1 MLSLKEH
8 RSRVVRASLINII
21 PKLSEYCPEAFVRSY
36 LDDSIDILIRCM
48 RTPELR
54 GVALLSIG
62 RLCRTMGAHLS
73 YRVEELV
80 AVVREVLIG
89 TSAKKIKDIPP
100 EALKCVSDMVC
111 GLGLS
116 FHYRVLGL
124 LDAMLQAG
132 LTQELIEALAVIAEN
147 MPMHKEVVHQRL
159 LGEIIKVLGGVTLST
174 PPTNAAPTQ
183 KSSLWRFRS
192 QKQSDSTASNPVDT
206 GRKKG
211 GRTRKSFA
219 PVPQPPG
226 ATIEGGS
233 GNLQLS
239 PTLVLWN
246 NDPLSKWSNN
256 PLQDESISKPRN
268 YNPDLVLLAMTTLR
282 MLSTPSRGILI
293 LVHRYIIPFLFAS
306 EEIIREEA
314 AVTAAKLIS
323 PIAKSCCPRGPTADA
338 VECVLSRLL
347 EVVVVDTSVNVRI
360 KVLKSIDKYF
370 DRHLSQVHHLSAIMY
385 LTSDEHFEIRQVSM
399 EIIGKLAEKN
409 PASVLPAMRQSF
421 RKLLTELQSGSD
433 PRLKEETVLT
443 ICVFLRALPLHRI
456 VPPFVRTMIRVLPL
470 DSDVRLTSA
479 SMEALG
485 ALCMVMRQNMLS
497 HVDELLP
504 VIIINLQDRSSR
516 KKQEIAARTLGQ
528 LVNASGLVVTPF
540 LQYPQLLPL
549 TLELLS
555 KGDVSIPWTLRTEIL
570 RTIGLIGALDPRKYE
585 HVLGQ
590 LTATPSNDSNEIS
603 ITKICRKD
611 IGELYLGE
619 GCVRK
624 FSDDAV
630 HTFDLASTIQVT
642 SWTRDRSGSLSKD
655 KDESKQTIQN
665 SHTEALVR
673 AAIQINGVD
682 ADLHSEGALYKL
694 TTMHAQ
700 SYPTQPDEPKLTPQN
715 EDYYPKISLSHLMK
729 ILRDPTLSMHHPSA
743 TQAIMQIFKYLG
755 MSSIQYVEEVLP
767 YFIQLLRKG
776 SPGLRESLFYQ
787 ISKLVMIIQW
797 HIAPYITQLIE
808 LIRDYW
814 NEHSKQAIELIEA
827 LSKFSY
833 EEVKD
838 FVPILLNLILPTL
851 VLPRND
857 HSRHVNGVINDRKG
871 SNSAPV
877 DNVISSSSKLIKQL
891 LKCIGRMRNLLTS
904 LLELVYPAICKLIN
918 QLLEYPLGSSQDLIV
933 YSIKV
938 LYILSTN
945 TSLIDSPQIVSR
957 VLHCVFEVLS
967 KANEEPLRL
976 KEYRFIFINSLKFI
990 CSAACQ
996 LGKSFLVFDR
1006 VVVESF
1012 SGLENN
1018 ANGLDMSTYFELIQ
1032 DIKRGKPFS
1041 SRYSPDDDDDLESL
1055 LTVEDL
1061 ELTPTNSSSF
1071 LLNDR
1076 SSDHSNEKL
1085 KDNFKF
1091 IQDST
1096 LYRNNSHNVL
1106 NIHNKHTINQPQLQK
1121 AWDVSQR
1128 STASDWNAWFARFS
1142 IQLLMESPSPALRA
1156 CSILAQSYLPF
1167 AKDLFQA
1174 SFVSCWLELSEHYQE
1189 YLIKSL
1195 HVAFQSTTIPDEIL
1209 LLLLNLAE
1217 FMEHDVDALPIEPHI
1232 LAELAEK
1239 SHAYAKAL
1247 HYTELEF
1254 RTSPSV
1260 CFERLINI
1268 NKKLS
1273 LYDSAYGVLRMVQKR
1288 QEAYP
1293 HSNIV
1298 VHESW
1303 LAQLG
1308 RWEDALEIYDKNLAV
1323 DPNNHDSLF
1332 GKVKCLNAVGKW
1344 EEALDILSENIDHM
1358 EQSSKSLSVKANIIG
1373 KSTS

>member
-1 MLSLKEH
+1 M
-8 RSRVVRASLINII
+8 
-21 PKLSEYCPEAFVRSY
+21 
-36 LDDSIDILIRCM
+36 
-48 RTPELR
+48 
-54 GVALLSIG
+54 
-62 RLCRTMGAHLS
+62 
-73 YRVEELV
+73 
-80 AVVREVLIG
+80 
-89 TSAKKIKDIPP
+89 
-100 EALKCVSDMVC
+100 
-111 GLGLS
+111 
-116 FHYRVLGL
+116 
-124 LDAMLQAG
+124 
-132 LTQELIEALAVIAEN
+132 
-147 MPMHKEVVHQRL
+147 
-159 LGEIIKVLGGVTLST
+159 
-174 PPTNAAPTQ
+174 
-183 KSSLWRFRS
+183 
-192 QKQSDSTASNPVDT
+192 
-206 GRKKG
+206 
-211 GRTRKSFA
+211 
-219 PVPQPPG
+219 
-226 ATIEGGS
+226 
-233 GNLQLS
+233 
-239 PTLVLWN
+239 
-246 NDPLSKWSNN
+246 
-256 PLQDESISKPRN
+256 
-268 YNPDLVLLAMTTLR
+268 
-282 MLSTPSRGILI
+282 
-293 LVHRYIIPFLFAS
+293 
-306 EEIIREEA
+306 
-314 AVTAAKLIS
+314 
-323 PIAKSCCPRGPTADA
+323 
-338 VECVLSRLL
+338 
-347 EVVVVDTSVNVRI
+347 DTSVNVRI

-370 DRHLSQVHHLSAIMY
+370 DRHLGQVHHLSTLMY

-409 PASVLPAMRQSF
+409 PASVLPSMRQSF
-421 RKLLTELQSGSD
+421 RKLLTELQSGCD

-443 ICVFLRALPLHRI
+443 ICVFLRAVPLHRI

-485 ALCMVMRQNMLS
+485 ELCMVMRQNILA

-555 KGDVSIPWTLRTEIL
+555 KGDVSVPWTLRTEIL
-570 RTIGLIGALDPRKYE
+570 RTIGLIGALDPRKYD
-585 HVLGQ
+585 HILGQ
-590 LTATPSNDSNEIS
+590 LQASPSHDSNEIS

-619 GCVRK
+619 GCIRK
-624 FSDDAV
+624 FSEDAV
-630 HTFDLASTIQVT
+630 YTFDIASTIQVT

-655 KDESKQTIQN
+655 KDASKQSTQN
-665 SHTEALVR
+665 LHTEALVR

-682 ADLHSEGALYKL
+682 ADLHSEGALYEL

-700 SYPTQPDEPKLTPQN
+700 SYPTQPDEPKLTPQS
-715 EDYYPKISLSHLMK
+715 EDYYPKISLSYLMK

-787 ISKLVMIIQW
+787 ISKLIVIIQW
-797 HIAPYITQLIE
+797 HIAPYMAQLYE
-808 LIRDYW
+808 LISEYW
-814 NEHSKQAIELIEA
+814 NEHSKQVIELIESLA
-827 LSKFSY
+827 KYSY
-833 EEVKD
+833 EEIKSY
-838 FVPILLNLILPTL
+838 ISNILNLILSSL
-851 VLPRND
+851 ILPRADPTRQLTQTQTTTTTTTTIITISDN
-857 HSRHVNGVINDRKG
+857 RKG
-871 SNSAPV
+871 S
-877 DNVISSSSKLIKQL
+877 ISSISNDNILLTSSKLIKPL
-891 LKCIGRMRNLLTS
+891 LKCIGKMRNLLS
-904 LLELVYPAICKLIN
+904 SYLELVFPAICKLIH
-918 QLLEYPLGSSQDLIV
+918 QLLEYSLNNSLDLLI
-933 YSIKV
+933 YSIKI

-945 TSLIDSPQIVSR
+945 TSLIDSSHIVSR
-957 VLHCVFEVLS
+957 VLHCLFEVI
-967 KANEEPLRL
+967 KKINDDPIHM
-976 KEYRFIFINSLKFI
+976 KDYRYIYIYSMKFI

-1006 VVVESF
+1006 IVIELF
-1012 SGLENN
+1012 SI
-1018 ANGLDMSTYFELIQ
+1018 LDTPPTSGTSSNTGHTSIASSILDLSTYYELIQ
-1032 DIKRGKPFS
+1032 DIKKGKPFS

-1055 LTVEDL
+1055 LMNDDPDL
-1061 ELTPTNSSSF
+1061 SSGLSTSSPTTNTINNHH
-1071 LLNDR
+1071 LDH
-1076 SSDHSNEKL
+1076 HSNEKL

-1096 LYRNNSHNVL
+1096 LYRNNSNNVL
-1106 NIHNKHTINQPQLQK
+1106 NIHNKYTINQPQLQK

-1128 STASDWNAWFARFS
+1128 STSSDWNAWFARFS
-1142 IQLLMESPSPALRA
+1142 IQLLMESPSPALRS
-1156 CSILAQSYLPF
+1156 CSILAQSYLPL

-1254 RTSPSV
+1254 RTSPSG

-1273 LYDSAYGVLRMVQKR
+1273 LYDSAYGVLRMVQKK
-1288 QEAYP
+1288 QITNP
-1293 HSNIV
+1293 NSNIV

-1308 RWEDALEIYDKNLAV
+1308 RWEDALEIYNKNLAN
-1323 DPNNHDSLF
+1323 DPHNHESLF

-1344 EEALDILSENIDHM
+1344 EEALDILSENMDHM
-1358 EQSSKSLSVKANIIG
+1358 EASSKSLSVKANILG
-1373 KSTS
+1373 NRR